1 MTLTIEANA
10 ASPVPGEGAEVKVMH
25 SAHAQT
31 CVASAAS
38 VLVDW
43 CRFVL
48 LAGGPTPPVPPGSPG
63 PHNPN
68 PQPNPVPAPV
78 PGPGQPGRPP
88 PTPKPCPTR
97 CLSPRRS
104 ADLMPARGLLPL
116 IRRQP
121 GRPPLTRIGN
131 RPLLFDGSQGLTEVK
146 AAFRTNDYLD
156 AFRQQFAL
164 PDGGVSTRGCL
175 MERHRDRG
183 TKMSSD
189 CRSAGKSRRRW
200 VGTACGAI
208 GVLFIACTASVAQ
221 TAVSP
226 PGRLLAS
233 NCAQCHGTTDT
244 APGFDSLT
252 GKSASK
258 LLKKLQKYQSGAEGE
273 GIMTRHAMGYT
284 EEQLRQLVQWL
295 SQQR

>member
-1 MTLTIEANA
+1 MPRRTLGWRADTSG
-10 ASPVPGEGAEVKVMH
+10 AS
-25 SAHAQT
+25 
-31 CVASAAS
+31 
-38 VLVDW
+38 
-43 CRFVL
+43 
-48 LAGGPTPPVPPGSPG
+48 
-63 PHNPN
+63 
-68 PQPNPVPAPV
+68 
-78 PGPGQPGRPP
+78 GQPGTAQSQSAAKSGSGSGAGPRSTGPAAANA
-88 PTPKPCPTR
+88 KRCPTR

-189 CRSAGKSRRRW
+189 CRSAGKTRRRW
-200 VGTACGAI
+200 VGTACGAV

-244 APGFDSLT
+244 ASGFDSLT